1 MGLLGNEERARIDAM
16 FADKKTSA
24 EEILAYL
31 AKWVIDRVAEGAFTE
46 AEAEKDLEI
55 ELYMGRGLL
64 ACREYEAIVKMLR
77 MLTSC
82 AEEGKDHPLWCYL
95 KGMGH
100 TYAGELDDAYRLIS
114 RSFELDSLNA
124 ETRAAL
130 VRLLVYRGEKERAEA
145 LLSESLELFPNTYEL
160 VAIRRDMSAGKGF
173 LEMLF
178 HYPNEEQ
185 DEALHR
191 DVASA
196 DYDHFKTFLS
206 TVLFDEEGWKRMKR
220 ELGLLGD
227 SLKPS
232 MVDVRYLEGS
242 YPVEVPGDL
251 KNVPVTILSNEAGIS
266 HWSPLEMP
274 RLLGFIF
281 QECPR
286 FLANKDDKVSVEI
299 SLNGKVAIQVE
310 KPGSNVLQNH
320 VTMFNFAADKA
331 LTLREAQSRGE
342 ELPFE
347 VQTVLEK
354 CGKLNEE
361 GRIQEVIDLL
371 EAIPEETRSPL
382 LTSELARAYNNIAY
396 TDGKSEEESQA
407 ALRRALGLLFSVR
420 ETENRKHSWQ
430 FRVGYAFYYLD
441 REDEALPYFKRAL
454 ALRPGD
460 PDTVEFLHH
469 CLRETSLPTPVPN
482 FATRVKGFWEL
493 FEKHT
498 GAVYT
503 ALKEADESHRAE
515 IAEMIAEA
523 VHKCFDTEWGVHVH
537 VRDRILVEISPNDL
551 FWNAILIGHVCE
563 MMPEKLKDR
572 WEFVN
577 GIQAKPLNECE
588 FRFDGKPVDIDKIR
602 IWVNRTKEKDWKLS
616 LFMPEFENLPQNMA
630 REGFRFVNYLFSSI
644 FGESVVLR
652 WLRDIGIKRDDIPR
666 GENHEMTLTQFVQYF
681 RETEPKAMGY
691 TMEEYLYEPI
701 KFSLKPHDSAYP
713 LYDVADGETWCMMP
727 LIGSYFGSDTT
738 IMNHFREHGATAA
751 MIGFGLDDETVA
763 KTRNPQKAA
772 EKIRE
777 RLAKYV
783 KWKGPKCATFSGSAQ
798 GKYWTYTFFILWD
811 PMKFAQI
818 VEEFANLQSVP
829 VKTMFFRSFYTFG
842 NPIFLRR
849 GDVGESILEQEA
861 EERREE
867 ALQEAAEERQKAAQ
881 KAAQKEKGEEGGTED
896 FDWSDEDLDP
906 HRVLS

>member
-1 MGLLGNEERARIDAM
+1 MGLLGKKERAKIDAM

-24 EEILAYL
+24 EEILAYI
-31 AKWVIDRVAEGAFTE
+31 AKWVIDRVAEGTFTE

-64 ACREYEAIVKMLR
+64 VCREYEAIVKMLR

-82 AEEGKDHPLWCYL
+82 AEEGMNHSLWCYL

-100 TYAGELDDAYRLIS
+100 TYAGELEEAYRLIS
-114 RSFELDSLNA
+114 RSFELDSLTGH
-124 ETRAAL
+124 TRAAL
-130 VRLLVYRGEKERAEA
+130 VRLLFYRGKKEKAEA
-145 LLSESLELFPNTYEL
+145 LLSESLELFPDTYEL
-160 VAIRRDMSAGKGF
+160 VAIRRDLSAGKGF
-173 LEMLF
+173 IDMLF
-178 HYPNEEQ
+178 HYPDEEQ

-196 DYDHFKTFLS
+196 DYDHFKIFLS
-206 TVLFDEEGWKRMKR
+206 TVLLDEEGLKRVRDAM
-220 ELGLLGD
+220 ELLGA

-232 MVDVRYLEGS
+232 MKDVRYLEGN
-242 YPVEVPGDL
+242 YPVEVFDDL
-251 KNVPVTILSNEAGIS
+251 KIVPVTILSNEAGIS
-266 HWSPLEMP
+266 HWSPQEMP
-274 RLLGFIF
+274 RLLTFIS

-286 FLANKDDKVSVEI
+286 FLANGEDKVSLEI
-299 SLNGKVAIQVE
+299 SLNGKVVIQVE
-310 KPGSNVLQNH
+310 KPGSDVLQNH

-361 GRIQEVIDLL
+361 GKVQEVIDLL

-396 TDGKSEEESQA
+396 SEGKTEEESQA
-407 ALRRALGLLFSVR
+407 ALRRALALLFSVR

-469 CLRETSLPTPVPN
+469 CLRETSLPTPMPN
-482 FATRVKGFWEL
+482 FATRIKGFWDL

-498 GAVYT
+498 AALYT

-515 IAEMIAEA
+515 ITEMITEA
-523 VHKCFDTEWGVHVH
+523 VHRCFDTEWGVHVH

-551 FWNAILIGHVCE
+551 FWNAILIGHICE
-563 MMPEKLKDR
+563 STPEKLKDR

-577 GIQAKPLNECE
+577 GIQAKPLSECE

-602 IWVNRTKEKDWKLS
+602 IWVNRTEEKDWKLS

-652 WLRDIGIKRDDIPR
+652 WLRDIGIKRDALPR
-666 GENHEMTLTQFVQYF
+666 GESHEMTLTQFVQYF
-681 RETEPKAMGY
+681 RETELKALAY

-751 MIGFGLDDETVA
+751 MIGFGLNDETVA

-777 RLAKYV
+777 RLVKYV
-783 KWKGPKCATFSGSAQ
+783 KWKGPKCATLSGTAQ
-798 GKYWTYTFFILWD
+798 GKHWTYAFFILWD

-849 GDVGESILEQEA
+849 GDVGEAILEKEA

-867 ALQEAAEERQKAAQ
+867 ALEEAAEERQKAAQ
-881 KAAQKEKGEEGGTED
+881 EAAQKGQGEEAENL
-896 FDWSDEDLDP
+896 DWSAEDLDP
-906 HRVLS
+906 NRVLS